1 MHLGKFNY
9 ICGQMI
15 TLTLKKMQNSNN
27 YNGARLLFR
36 ILLSMSIGLIIVLF
50 FCRNII
56 KENLSQGNYVVLA
69 IPIVAILILAA
80 IISYFIIN
88 EIKESCE
95 RREILCVN
103 DYKKRKEL
111 LEKEYKEKS
120 EKQEKEME
128 KHNISIAL
136 RESKIKRF
144 IESLDKE
151 KCCAEMIADMKTM
164 VFENSAKE
172 LLNRRYSAPSAAEQ
186 IRLLRQK
193 ARGYLTEAQYLR
205 YTIKD
210 EIEKGLTTKKNEY
223 QEKIEECE
231 KTKQDYYSV
240 DKLLSWYKDEINKIV
255 NGVEPFKSSASL
267 MADIE
272 SFVTDGV
279 VSFLREKR
287 PPANST
293 AKKIEKTFNQKTR
306 MYIEQLK
313 EMKYKFDFLL
323 GIYPQMN
330 DYIYEDDSLI
340 SMADME
346 MEDVLNGD
354 YDHTKEYLS
363 DDEWNRLSKTER
375 YQMALDRYKER
386 RRSNAWVAG
395 VEYEMYCSYL
405 LRKNGFHVIEHGVN
419 MRKADLGR
427 DIIAMKNGNT
437 YIIQCKRYS
446 LQNRDGTDR
455 FVHENVICQLYGTTI
470 EYKLANPNNTLFANL
485 EKVIPVLY
493 TTGQL
498 SDTANA
504 FAKQLNVR
512 VVNCQMGD
520 YPMIKCNKNNGQ
532 QIFHLPFDQQYWNTI
547 IDTTQGEFYA
557 WTVQEAEDA
566 GFKRAYRW
574 RGNA

>member
-1 MHLGKFNY
+1 
-9 ICGQMI
+9 
-15 TLTLKKMQNSNN
+15 MQNSNN
-27 YNGARLLFR
+27 YNGTRFMFRFLLGT
-36 ILLSMSIGLIIVLF
+36 SIGLIIVLF
-50 FCRNII
+50 FCWNII
-56 KENLSQGNYVVLA
+56 TENLSRGNYVVLA

-80 IISYFIIN
+80 IISYYIID

-95 RREILCVN
+95 RREKLCIN
-103 DYKKRKEL
+103 EYEKRKEV
-111 LEKEYKEKS
+111 LEEEYKQKS
-120 EKQEKEME
+120 EKQEKEMK
-128 KHNISIAL
+128 KHNISIEF

-144 IESLDKE
+144 IDSMDKE

-186 IRLLRQK
+186 IRLLRRE
-193 ARGYLTEAQYLR
+193 ARGYLTEVKHLR
-205 YTIKD
+205 YTIKE
-210 EIEKGLTTKKNEY
+210 EIEKGVIEKKNEY
-223 QEKIEECE
+223 EKKIEDCE
-231 KTKQDYYSV
+231 KTIREYNYV
-240 DKLLSWYKDEINKIV
+240 DNLLSWYKDKINNIV

-272 SFVTDGV
+272 SFVTDGI

-293 AKKIEKTFNQKTR
+293 ANEIEKKFNQKTR
-306 MYIEQLK
+306 MYIQQLK
-313 EMKYKFDFLL
+313 ELRYKFDFLL
-323 GIYPQMN
+323 EIYPQMS
-330 DYIYEDDSLI
+330 DYICEDDSLI

-354 YDHTKEYLS
+354 YDHTKDYLS
-363 DDEWNRLSKTER
+363 DDEWSRLSKTER
-375 YQMALDRYKER
+375 YQVALDRYKER

-405 LRKNGFHVIEHGVN
+405 LRKNGFYVIEHGVN
-419 MRKADLGR
+419 MRKADKGR

-470 EYKLANPNNTLFANL
+470 EYKLENPNNTLFANL

-498 SDTANA
+498 SDTAQA
-504 FAKQLNVR
+504 FANYLNVK

-520 YPMIKCNKNNGQ
+520 YPMIKCNKNNGEK
-532 QIFHLPFDQQYWNTI
+532 IFHLPFDQQYWNTI

-557 WTVQEAEDA
+557 WTVKEAEA
-566 GFKRAYRW
+566 AEFRRAYRW